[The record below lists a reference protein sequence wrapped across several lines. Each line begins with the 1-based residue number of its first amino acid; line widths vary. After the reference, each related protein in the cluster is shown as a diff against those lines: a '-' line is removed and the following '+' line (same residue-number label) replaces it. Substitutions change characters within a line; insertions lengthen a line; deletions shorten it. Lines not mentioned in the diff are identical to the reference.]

1 MDFII
6 TLLIQVLRI
15 YVWVIIARALF
26 SWFPV
31 RYGTPLH
38 SVYRVLIALTEP
50 YVGLFRRYLPMA
62 RVGGMGLDLSPLV
75 ALFVLL
81 IVTRILASLF
91 L

>member
-6 TLLIQVLRI
+6 NAIVQILQI
-15 YVWVIIARALF
+15 YMWVIIARALL

-38 SVYRVLIALTEP
+38 SVNQVLVSLTEP

-62 RVGGMGLDLSPLV
+62 RLGGMGLDLSPLV
-75 ALFVLL
+75 ALFVLV
-81 IVTRILASLF
+81 IVIRIIARL
-91 L
+91 